1 MRILKR
7 MRFLIIAMLSLLCM
21 SHYIKASDDL
31 KWYEDRDEA
40 FALAKE
46 EGKYVFLL
54 YGSTVCP
61 YCNTA
66 KEHIS
71 KAPINKIIQDNFI
84 LWFCDATIPEKQA
97 QGEAYKAY
105 YENSIIYPLICVID
119 PNNPMPALSYSTNRK
134 NEAEIL
140 AILKANIPTANE
152 NVIEPFS
159 KVYIVNNVLTIS
171 NEIVNEIISIYTIS
185 GQMLD
190 SFDKKD
196 NTMFTR
202 NVGIYPKGILL
213 VCSSNGWYVKVIN
226 Q

>member
-1 MRILKR
+1 MSALKR
-7 MRFLIIAMLSLLCM
+7 MRFLIIAMLPLLCM
-21 SHYIKASDDL
+21 SHYTKASDDQ

-40 FALAKE
+40 IALAKE
-46 EGKYVFLL
+46 EGKFVFLL

-61 YCNTA
+61 HCNAT
-66 KEHIS
+66 KEHIG
-71 KAPINKIIQDNFI
+71 KAPINKIIRDNFI
-84 LWFCDATIPEKQA
+84 LWFCDATIPEKEA
-97 QGEAYKAY
+97 QGAGYKAY
-105 YENSIIYPLICVID
+105 YENRIIWPLICVID
-119 PNNPMPALSYSTNRK
+119 PNHPMPALSYSTNEK
-134 NEAEIL
+134 NADEIQ
-140 AILKANIPTANE
+140 AILNANMPTANE

-213 VCSSNGWYVKVIN
+213 VCSSHGWYVKVIN